1 MRRTFDWR
9 KTAAVLG
16 LALSVSWLIG
26 ADPAQAQPQPPQ
38 KGSKPNN
45 SNKLKDSLYPAVVA
59 GAGYRFGPVPAWVQ
73 PVPAAVGSS
82 AASLAATQSGLAQT
96 LGNIPGLPA
105 DAFGKFPAAR
115 TGSGADASSVGA
127 RARRD
132 RLVDVQIQLQAKD
145 THSFFRLHTQAL
157 DSSTLREVSEPQVSF
172 NPAYQTLV
180 IHSVSVLREGQRSD
194 RLKSAR
200 IEIMRREQQLEQQMI
215 DGVRTALV
223 VLNDV
228 RVGDVVEM
236 AYTVEGENPIYEH
249 RFSTLLQL
257 AADTPI
263 DQLHLRVQA
272 PLSRKLYSR
281 GIGIGLG
288 GETQPERFEEGGQQV
303 LRVLRTQVAPVLSE
317 AGTPPWFK
325 VYPAL
330 QISEYASW
338 AELDQWAQGLFT
350 PEATG
355 TPAGVKLAEQVAA
368 LRALGLP
375 PEQTVAAAL
384 RFVQDEVRYFSASLG
399 ESSHR
404 PKPASRTLSERLGDC
419 KDKVML
425 LNALLSGLGFEARP
439 TLVSMARNRGL
450 ANYLPAH
457 DQFDHVI
464 SRVQL
469 GEQVFF
475 LDPTIANQG
484 LSLQSRGYYPYGLGL
499 VVGGAK
505 PGSEVALQTVM
516 PPSFAEDSLSYRQDW
531 DLHDLRQVPQL
542 KTRLIAKGLAAE
554 RWRAGFANAG
564 VDRIAQ
570 ALAGAYLRQQPGLET
585 VGQPE
590 LLDDRQSNQLE
601 LRMSFQ
607 NPGLGV
613 YSRGGLEL
621 ELPAAEMADLLLV
634 PPEAKRRMPF
644 MLEQTRVVDRQLV
657 LLAPRA
663 FVGQP
668 PPVQQVGD
676 KHFNLSTR
684 LDLQDNKVTV
694 ASKFER
700 RSDEVLPVDLEA
712 FRERVAKAR
721 QITGNRLRLNLLD
734 TKALQDQFT
743 DSDRW
748 LAKYRKGQPDALF
761 QILQQNEINRVAAT
775 SVLPKLD
782 PKSRWAAQLLVEL
795 AQANNHLGYFE
806 HALSDAQSAIDS
818 PAAGPNELGG
828 AWEAR
833 GVALVG
839 LGRPGEALQA
849 FQTRATLPDAS
860 SAGNWL
866 ASTHYLLGDY
876 AQAEQALRQ
885 SLGNSNGAERE
896 FSLLWLY
903 FAVEQQGGGK
913 GRAAI
918 APELAGVDAGKWPGA
933 VLHYLNGGLDRDALL
948 RLARERP
955 DQERLRLAEAYFY
968 IGQQLAAQGKRAEAK
983 PWFERTLDT
992 QALPYREFTLAQWE
1006 LKRAGRP

>member
-9 KTAAVLG
+9 KTVLAASLPLSLG
-16 LALSVSWLIG
+16 LLLAAGSSW
-26 ADPAQAQPQPPQ
+26 AQAPLKASAPPAKAQ
-38 KGSKPNN
+38 VADKSASKNAKG
-45 SNKLKDSLYPAVVA
+45 KDSPYPALEA
-59 GAGYRFGPVPAWVQ
+59 RAGYRFGPIPAWVK
-73 PVPAAVGSS
+73 PVPVPSS
-82 AASLAATQSGLAQT
+82 AAATAASANAGAAM
-96 LGNIPGLPA
+96 LGNIPGLPQA
-105 DAFGKFPAAR
+105 APAPAL
-115 TGSGADASSVGA
+115 TGGPEATSPNGA

-132 RLVDVQIQLQAKD
+132 RLVDVQIHLQAKD
-145 THSFFRLHTQAL
+145 SQSFFRLHTQAL
-157 DSSTLREVSEPQVSF
+157 DSSTLREVSEPQISF

-180 IHSVSVLREGQRSD
+180 IHSASVLREGQRLD
-194 RLKSAR
+194 RLKNAR

-263 DQLHLRVQA
+263 DQLHLRVEA
-272 PLSRKLYSR
+272 PQGRKFYTR
-281 GIGIGLG
+281 GIGAQL
-288 GETQPERFEEGGQQV
+288 QPERLEEGGQQV
-303 LRVLRTQVAPVLSE
+303 LRVLREQVAPVLAE

-330 QISEYASW
+330 QITEYASW
-338 AELDQWAQGLFT
+338 AELDQWAQGLFA
-350 PEATG
+350 PEPSG
-355 TPAGVKLAEQVAA
+355 TPATAKLAEQVAA

-425 LNALLSGLGFEARP
+425 LNALLGGLGFEARP

-464 SRVQL
+464 SRVQV
-469 GEQVFF
+469 GEQLYF

-484 LSLQSRGYYPYGLGL
+484 LSLQKRGYYPYGLGL

-505 PGSEVALQTVM
+505 PGGDVALQTVM

-531 DLHDLRQVPQL
+531 DLHDLQQAPQL
-542 KTRLIAKGLAAE
+542 KTALIARGLAAE

-570 ALAGAYLRQQPGLET
+570 AMAGAYLRQLPGLQT

-607 NPGLGV
+607 NPGMGA
-613 YSRGGLEL
+613 YTRGGLEL
-621 ELPAAEMADLLLV
+621 ELPAAEMADLFQL

-644 MLEQTRVVDRQLV
+644 MLEQTPAVDRQLV

-676 KHFNLSTR
+676 KHFKLSTR
-684 LDLQDNKVTV
+684 LDLQDNKITI

-700 RSDEVLPVDLEA
+700 LSDEVLPADLEA

-734 TKALQDQFT
+734 TKALQGQFA

-748 LAKYRKGQPDALF
+748 LAKFRKGQPDALF

-782 PKSRWAAQLLVEL
+782 PKSRWAAQLLVERG
-795 AQANNHLGYFE
+795 QANNLLGHFT
-806 HALSDAQSAIDS
+806 AGLSDAQAAIDS

-839 LGRPGEALQA
+839 LGRPAEALQA

-903 FAVEQQGGGK
+903 FAAEQQGGGK

-918 APELAGVDAGKWPGA
+918 APELASVDAGKWPGA

-992 QALPYREFTLAQWE
+992 QASPYREFTLAQWE
-1006 LKRAGRP
+1006 LKRAARP